1 MRVLLIGHAYLL
13 WKEFHKKLGALSKI
27 DPDLDLY
34 LLVPSTW
41 KHQLKAYELGDLVG
55 QGYHVLPTEVSFGG
69 VHWRYFFLHPT
80 IHLERIK
87 PDIIQVDQE
96 PTAIAFF
103 QAMVMRR
110 LLCPKAKVVFFVW
123 QNIYRKYSFYRE
135 LIQRFNLNQ
144 ADYAIA
150 GNQEAVAVL
159 RRKGYRGPV
168 AVMPQFGVDEC
179 LFRKVDVSDLKCR
192 LGLGS
197 PLVGFVGRF
206 VEEKGVVT
214 LIKAL
219 AKMDREVQLLLVGG
233 GNLEPQMRRLAGSLG
248 MGEKLVFAGVVPS
261 EELPA
266 YLNCMDVLVL
276 PSVTTP
282 SWKEQFGHV
291 LIEAMS
297 CQVPVIGSDSGEIP
311 NVIADA
317 GLIFHEKDST
327 ELKEK
332 LTIILDNPAL
342 RTELG
347 RKGRAKVL
355 CQYTH
360 EAIARQT
367 HQIYREI
374 MNHSPEAI

>member
-1 MRVLLIGHAYLL
+1 MKVLLIGHAYLL
-13 WKEFHKKLGALSKI
+13 WKEFHKKLGALSKL

-34 LLVPSTW
+34 LLVPKTW
-41 KHQLKAYELGDLVG
+41 KHSLKAYELSDLAG
-55 QGYHVLPTEVSFGG
+55 QGYHVLPAEVFLGG
-69 VHWRYFFLHPT
+69 VYWRYFFLHPT
-80 IHLERIK
+80 LHLERIK

-110 LLCPKAKVVFFVW
+110 LLRPQAKVVFFVW

-135 LIQRFNLNQ
+135 LIQRFNLTRAN
-144 ADYAIA
+144 YAIA
-150 GNQEAVAVL
+150 GNQEAVTVL

-179 LFRKVDVSDLKCR
+179 LFQKVDPSDLKCR

-197 PLVGFVGRF
+197 PVVGFVGRF

-214 LIKAL
+214 LIEAL

-248 MGEKLVFAGVVPS
+248 IGEKLVFAGVVPS

-276 PSVTTP
+276 PSLTTP

-291 LIEAMS
+291 LVEAMS
-297 CQVPVIGSDSGEIP
+297 CQVAVVGSDSGEIP
-311 NVIADA
+311 DVIGTA
-317 GLIFHEKDST
+317 GLIFREKDSD

-332 LTIILDNPAL
+332 LVQLFENPTL
-342 RTELG
+342 RRELG
-347 RKGRAKVL
+347 FRGRERVL
-355 CQYTH
+355 QEYTH
-360 EAIARQT
+360 QVIAKRT
-367 HQIYREI
+367 IHIYHQL
-374 MNHSPEAI
+374 MAD